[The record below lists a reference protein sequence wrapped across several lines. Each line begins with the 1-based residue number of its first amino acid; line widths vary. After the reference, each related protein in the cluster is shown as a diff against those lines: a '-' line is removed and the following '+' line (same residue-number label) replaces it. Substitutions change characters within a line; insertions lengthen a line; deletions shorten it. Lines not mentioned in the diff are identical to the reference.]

1 MLYSML
7 VLLIHHF
14 KLERAP
20 MDEAAKAK
28 TFPEIRSIR
37 EMSFEVDA
45 VNDQVSECDSQAIP
59 LMAGIKL
66 TPRNPESLARWI
78 AEAPTL
84 LDQFDEPD
92 MSIKA
97 AGEA

>member
-1 MLYSML
+1 ML

-20 MDEAAKAK
+20 MEEAAKAK
-28 TFPEIRSIR
+28 TFPEIRSVR
-37 EMSFEVDA
+37 EMSVEVDPID
-45 VNDQVSECDSQAIP
+45 DQVSECDSQAIP

-66 TPRNPESLARWI
+66 TPRNPDSLARWI
-78 AEAPTL
+78 AEAPSL
-84 LDQFDEPD
+84 LDQFEEPD
-92 MSIKA
+92 LSIKA